1 MSRCHRIARA
11 KHRLGD
17 APRRSESGFTL
28 VEILVSLTIFGAVSA
43 GIFGVLFSATRS
55 SEATRRIA
63 GVSEQARLGL
73 SRMVRDTREGSSIDS
88 VAADLNTFEVHVDFD
103 GNNVITP
110 LPGTNAMGDVEE
122 LTYTFDPA
130 SKTLR
135 LNGEVLVSGVECAR
149 DGAGACVPAFSFGSN
164 RLEFDTDKNGVTTW
178 QELDA
183 APATYGVGNGDGQLN
198 WELPLVSNVAFA
210 LRVQDRTVKR
220 DFYAEAQL
228 RNQR

>member
-1 MSRCHRIARA
+1 MTATRASRQD
-11 KHRLGD
+11 GY
-17 APRRSESGFTL
+17 TL
-28 VEILVSLTIFGAVSA
+28 VELLVAMMIFGAVSA
-43 GIFGVLFSATRS
+43 GLFGVMFSATRS
-55 SEATRRIA
+55 SEHTRRIA

-73 SRMVRDTREGSSIDS
+73 NRMVRDTREGSAIDS
-88 VAADLNTFEVHVDFD
+88 VSADRNSFEVHVDFD

-110 LPGTNAMGDVEE
+110 LPNANSIGDLEE

-135 LNGEVLVSGVECAR
+135 LNGEILVKGVECAR
-149 DGAGACVPAFSFGSN
+149 DSAGNCVPAFSFGSN
-164 RLEFDTDKNGVTTW
+164 RLEFDTNKDGVTSW

-198 WELPLVSNVAFA
+198 WELPLISNVSFA
-210 LRVQDRTVKR
+210 LRVQDGNAKQ